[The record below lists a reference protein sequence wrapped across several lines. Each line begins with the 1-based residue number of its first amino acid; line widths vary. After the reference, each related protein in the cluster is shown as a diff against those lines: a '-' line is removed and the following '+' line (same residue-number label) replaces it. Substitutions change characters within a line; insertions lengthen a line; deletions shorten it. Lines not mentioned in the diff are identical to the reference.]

1 MAYDEAMVGRIRQSL
16 ANEDGITERKM
27 FGGIAFMKD
36 GNMVCG
42 PVGASLMVRV
52 GPAAYDGALTL
63 PHAGPLAFT
72 GRPMKGMVQ
81 IAAAGLDGESLREW
95 VDRGLA
101 FARTLPP
108 K

>member
-1 MAYDEAMVGRIRQSL
+1 MAYDEALVMRIRNAL
-16 ANEDGITERKM
+16 AKEEGITEKKM

-42 PVGASLMVRV
+42 PVGDSLMVRV
-52 GPAAYDGALTL
+52 GPAAYEEALML

-81 IAAAGLDGESLREW
+81 VAPNGLDGDALTTW
-95 VDRGLA
+95 VGRGLA
-101 FARTLPP
+101 FASTLPP